1 MKRSRDKR
9 VNESKGDQ
17 GLTSISKPVFYKTI
31 PCHACLW
38 IITVTMNTNSKFES
52 LFKFPTQKYETNCY
66 RNIIVIKSTVMH
78 EQNNSK
84 SDLIVRKKSSGISLD

>member
-31 PCHACLW
+31 PCQACLW

-52 LFKFPTQKYETNCY
+52 LFKFPTQKYETNC
-66 RNIIVIKSTVMH
+66 
-78 EQNNSK
+78 
-84 SDLIVRKKSSGISLD
+84 

>member
-31 PCHACLW
+31 PYHACLW
-38 IITVTMNTNSKFES
+38 IITVTMNTKFKS
-52 LFKFPTQKYETNCY
+52 LFKFSTQKYEINCY

-84 SDLIVRKKSSGISLD
+84 SDLIVRMKSSGISLD